1 MPHLNIEYSNNLSA
15 LDASA
20 LLLAMNQ
27 ALLASGQFEER
38 DIKSRALKMDAFLI
52 GVSLSSCAFVHAK
65 LSILDGR
72 SLDIRQDLAAC
83 LLQVLQQQCWPCGLE
98 VQLCVEVLEIERA
111 SYAKACIGC

>member
-1 MPHLNIEYSNNLSA
+1 MPHLNIEYSDNLSA
-15 LDASA
+15 LDTGA

-27 ALLASGQFEER
+27 ALLACGQFEER

-52 GVSLSSCAFVHAK
+52 GVSLPQRAFVHAK

-72 SLDIRQDLAAC
+72 TPVIRQALAAC
-83 LLQVLQQQCWPCGLE
+83 LLQVLQQQCWPGGVE

-111 SYAKACIGC
+111 SYAKACIDC